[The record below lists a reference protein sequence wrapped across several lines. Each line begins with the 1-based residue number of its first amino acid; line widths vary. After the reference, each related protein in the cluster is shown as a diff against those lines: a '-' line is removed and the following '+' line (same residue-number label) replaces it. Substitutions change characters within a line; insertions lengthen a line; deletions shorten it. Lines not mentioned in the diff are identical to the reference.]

1 MLKIGHPKDFWAGVL
16 YVTFGLSAII
26 IAANYPMGNAAR
38 MGPGWFPRALGILLI
53 LLGSALALR
62 ALKLKG
68 TPIDP
73 WHWRPTA
80 TVLISVVIFGMI
92 VPRVGVAL
100 STIFL
105 IVAAS
110 SASKEFKPREALIS
124 GVVLAALSVG
134 VFVIG
139 LNMQL
144 PIWPVFN

>member
-1 MLKIGHPKDFWAGVL
+1 MLKIGHPKDFWAGIL
-16 YVTFGLSAII
+16 FVTFGLSAIV

-38 MGPGWFPRALGILLI
+38 MGPGWFPRALGILLL

-62 ALKLKG
+62 AIKLKG
-68 TPIDP
+68 SPIDP
-73 WHWRPTA
+73 WQWRPTSI
-80 TVLISVVIFGMI
+80 VLLSVVIFGII
-92 VPRVGVAL
+92 VPHVGVAL

-110 SASKEFKPREALIS
+110 AASNEFRPREALIS
-124 GVVLAALSVG
+124 GVVLATLAVG